1 MAAAASPA
9 SRCEVFLNIKST
21 EKGFTIRNIDE
32 TIHAHIKNRSD
43 EVVKDA
49 ESYRRKQEDIIEMI
63 KGCEVAIF
71 NDERVVYS
79 GREHFNGKTGTLSN
93 ILTGSFYYLYYH
105 VIKNVSVEINV
116 KDDLLTLFHAG
127 LVMDFSKLPE
137 QDKIVI
143 QSIIQILLQK
153 AAEQGIE
160 LFTPA
165 WWDALVPKLES
176 LKESL
181 MGKEMWHMF
190 HEVFL
195 PDNVTLFR
203 YGPYEDTVDYVTHDF
218 LEWQT
223 AITPDL
229 FKKFID
235 KTPQIRDLFSPPNDD
250 MALLYGFIGGRRR
263 HGKKMTRRRRQ
274 KQHARRSLRN
284 GQKKDFRRR
293 A

>member
-1 MAAAASPA
+1 MAALA
-9 SRCEVFLNIKST
+9 SRCEAFLEIVST

-32 TIHAHIKNRSD
+32 TIHAHIKNRFG

-49 ESYRRKQEDIIEMI
+49 ESYKRKQDEIIEMI

-71 NDERVVYS
+71 NDERIVYS
-79 GREHFNGKTGTLSN
+79 GRDHLNGKTGTLSN

-105 VIKNVSVEINV
+105 VIKNASVKINV

-127 LVMDFSKLPE
+127 LVIDFSKLPE

-153 AAEQGIE
+153 AAEQRIE
-160 LFTPA
+160 LFTPE

-203 YGPYEDTVDYVTHDF
+203 YGPYEDTVDYVIHDF

-229 FKKFID
+229 FKKYID
-235 KTPQIRDLFSPPNDD
+235 KIPQIRDLFSPPNSN
-250 MALLYGFIGGRRR
+250 MAMLYGFNGGCRR
-263 HGKKMTRRRRQ
+263 HGKKMTNRRRHKRS
-274 KQHARRSLRN
+274 ARHTRN

-293 A
+293 AQRH